1 MKFSAITLLA
11 AAAGLAAAKT
21 LEDYVPKCSQQCL
34 KDAQSSATD
43 CKEGDLPC
51 FCILENYHNIYDA
64 GVSCVL
70 LKCGND
76 VAVGEVLPAIV
87 SMCDAELPGGA
98 SGALPSTVSTTGIAR
113 PTDADAATTVTT
125 VTASTTSGEGKAT
138 ATSSSAAP
146 TASDDKDSSAGSL
159 VAGLGAA
166 VPLVLAAML

>member
-1 MKFSAITLLA
+1 MKFSAITLIA

-76 VAVGEVLPAIV
+76 VAVGKFSLAPFLPLPFLRQV
-87 SMCDAELPGGA
+87 SSYGFFFL
-98 SGALPSTVSTTGIAR
+98 
-113 PTDADAATTVTT
+113 
-125 VTASTTSGEGKAT
+125 
-138 ATSSSAAP
+138 
-146 TASDDKDSSAGSL
+146 
-159 VAGLGAA
+159 
-166 VPLVLAAML
+166 